1 MHTLWLAQQL
11 LELLE
16 LLSLA
21 VAATTQ
27 MRDDLVT
34 VLPFLSKSR
43 RVDSHEECHVIELAL
58 WGTRRY
64 THAPGY
70 KLSRAARARAPAA
83 RKGGSGAVARTAQAH
98 LSACADACLVA
109 GNGP

>member
-70 KLSRAARARAPAA
+70 KLSRAARAPRRREKGAAAPSRAPIGV
-83 RKGGSGAVARTAQAH
+83 R
-98 LSACADACLVA
+98 ACLVA